1 MRIENSG
8 GKKVFNSSISPRGGK
23 KFRILLGTLQ
33 FFNSRL
39 SSMLFSYLKVE

>member
-23 KFRILLGTLQ
+23 KVSYFTRDSSIL
-33 FFNSRL
+33 
-39 SSMLFSYLKVE
+39 